1 MSVPSPRPRIEI
13 PERDSEDWERAI
25 AMMGLDAQVQLL
37 PYALGFF
44 GICLPIFVTAA
55 GYAPNAVWLV
65 ASMGL
70 YAFNWAVFYAII
82 DWRKTHQPS
91 LSNLRLHTAVHIAAG
106 LLWAMALL
114 QTSFFAQAAGPLAE
128 ILLVLCVGGAVGIIF
143 FSSPSLPSLLLVGPT
158 AAAGPIIALRFN
170 AETATT
176 GLYCLCG
183 TALAMALALILNKH
197 LRGHFAMALEREGLI
212 IEREGALTETR
223 KLAKSKSDILATLS
237 HEIRNGLSGVA
248 HVLAG
253 ALGAGS
259 RGAPSRDQLKA
270 ALSAARDLVEV
281 LDATLDSEVAES
293 GRLVVQKRPL
303 DAAQLVQDIAMLHRG
318 AASTKGLEILA
329 QVEPDLIDAPGMAIA
344 DSARA
349 RQILNN
355 LVANAV
361 KYTLRGR
368 IELRARRPHNGMVR
382 IEVVDTGPGLTPD
395 ELARAFEPFERV
407 ARTGAGVPGAGLGLA
422 LSRRLAALM
431 GGNLGAESAPG
442 VGSRFWL
449 ELPWDEAASLPE
461 PVAAPRP
468 AAPERSLRILV
479 AEDDALN
486 AAMLRAVLEQLGHK
500 VLAVSD
506 GRRGL
511 ELLRMGDLDL
521 IMVDGRMPVM
531 DGPEMIRALRALPA
545 PQCKL
550 PVVAVT
556 GGDAEEVEA
565 MTIAGA
571 DAVLR
576 KPVTVTAVARAV
588 ADASAGRESP
598 ARDRAVA

>member
-1 MSVPSPRPRIEI
+1 MSETLDRPRIEI
-13 PERDSEDWERAI
+13 PARDSEDWERAI

-70 YAFNWAVFYAII
+70 YAFNWAVFYAIV
-82 DWRKTHQPS
+82 DWRKSNQPS
-91 LSNLRLHTAVHIAAG
+91 LKNLRLHTAVHVAAG
-106 LLWAMALL
+106 LLWSLALL

-143 FSSPSLPSLLLVGPT
+143 FSSPSLPSLLLVGPA
-158 AAAGPIIALRFN
+158 AAAGPIIALRFHPD
-170 AETATT
+170 TATT
-176 GLYCLCG
+176 GLYALCG
-183 TALAMALALILNKH
+183 AALAMALALILNKH

-293 GRLVVQKRPL
+293 GRLVVQRRPL
-303 DAAQLVQDIAMLHRG
+303 DAALLVHDIALLHRG
-318 AASTKGLEILA
+318 AASTKGLEIVA
-329 QVEPDLIDAPGMAIA
+329 QVDTGLVSAPGSAVA

-349 RQILNN
+349 RQVLNN

-368 IELRARRPHNGMVR
+368 IEIRAHRPRAGLVR
-382 IEVVDTGPGLTPD
+382 IEVVDTGPGLAAE

-422 LSRRLAALM
+422 LSRRLAHLM
-431 GGNLGAESAPG
+431 GGSLGAESAPG

-449 ELPWDEAASLPE
+449 DLPWDETAVLAE
-461 PVAAPRP
+461 TPVASVV
-468 AAPERSLRILV
+468 APERPLRILV
-479 AEDDALN
+479 AEDDQLN

-500 VLAVSD
+500 VLAVAD

-511 ELLRMGDLDL
+511 ELLRMGDLDVV
-521 IMVDGRMPVM
+521 MVDGRMPVM
-531 DGPEMIRALRALPA
+531 DGPEMIRALRALPGSA
-545 PQCKL
+545 SRL

-565 MTIAGA
+565 MTRAGA

-588 ADASAGRESP
+588 ADAASGRGHRP
-598 ARDRAVA
+598 DQAVA